1 MNDYNI
7 LIGGSAGQGMDT
19 ISNNIEKILHK
30 LGYYLL
36 STKNYESRVR
46 GGHNYIQ
53 IRFSSHPIYSHSNKF
68 DFIIALNDEIVKHH
82 KDKLKNN
89 GVILCDNSIA
99 SVDDNI
105 FSAPINNTAKSLG
118 NILMS
123 NTVSLGIF
131 VKIFNLNLDIALNV
145 LSSSFKGEKLEL
157 NKKALEAGYNIGK
170 NIIALPNVDKKESM
184 LIDGNKSIALGC
196 IASGCTF
203 FSSYPMT
210 PSTSIMTY
218 LSINQNF
225 TDMVVEQAE
234 DEIGAINMAVGAS
247 VAGIRSMTAT
257 SGGGLSL
264 MTETLS
270 FLGVSETP
278 LVVVNV
284 QRPGPATGLPTRTEQ
299 SDLSFVLTVGHGEF
313 PRMIISLRDTEDCFY
328 QTARAFNLA
337 EKYQIP
343 VIVLSDEYLAD
354 GNITTP
360 VFDSSM
366 VTIDR
371 YLANPNEIQNYK
383 RYEFNEN
390 GVSPRLVP
398 GKSNHLVL
406 IDSHEHLENG
416 HITEDPLV
424 RINMVKK
431 RDKKLETL
439 RNIDIQEPNY
449 FGSKSPEIL
458 LIGWGSTQGALIE
471 TIHSLANEGID
482 IGALVFGDIYPLPT
496 KLLYKYSS
504 IANCI
509 INIEQNYNGQ
519 LSKLI
524 AMETQ
529 ITMDKS
535 LCKYDGRQLNHED
548 ILEFLRNEV
557 F

>member
-1 MNDYNI
+1 MSDYNI
-7 LIGGSAGQGMDT
+7 LIGGAAGQGMDT

-68 DFIIALNDEIVKHH
+68 DFIIALNDEIIQNHKH
-82 KDKLKNN
+82 KLKTN
-89 GVILCDNSIA
+89 GIILCDNSTTYT
-99 SVDDNI
+99 DDNI
-105 FSAPINNTAKSLG
+105 FSYHINNTAKSLG

-123 NTVSLGIF
+123 NTVFLGMF
-131 VKIFNLNLDIALNV
+131 VKMFNLNLDIALNV

-157 NKKALEAGYNIGK
+157 NKKALEAGYNISK
-170 NIIALPNVDKKESM
+170 NIITLPNVDRKGSM
-184 LIDGNKSIALGC
+184 LINGNKSLALGS
-196 IASGCTF
+196 ISAGCTF

-210 PSTSIMTY
+210 PATSIMTY
-218 LSINQNF
+218 LSTKQNH
-225 TDMVVEQAE
+225 TGMVVEQAE

-247 VAGIRSMTAT
+247 VAGVRSMTAT
-257 SGGGLSL
+257 SGGGLAL

-299 SDLSFVLTVGHGEF
+299 SDLSFVLTAGHGEF

-343 VIVLSDEYLAD
+343 VLILSDEYLAD
-354 GNITTP
+354 CNITTP

-371 YLANPNEIQNYK
+371 YLANPSEIQNYK
-383 RYEFNEN
+383 RYELSEN
-390 GVSPRLVP
+390 GVSPRLIP

-406 IDSHEHLENG
+406 TDSHEHLENG
-416 HITEDPLV
+416 HITEDPII

-439 RNIDIQEPNY
+439 INNDIHEPNY

-458 LIGWGSTQGALIE
+458 LIGWGSTQGALRE
-471 TIHSLANEGID
+471 TVHTLTSEGVN

-496 KLLYKYSS
+496 KLLYKYSN
-504 IANCI
+504 IANYI
-509 INIEQNYNGQ
+509 INIEQNYSGQ

-524 AMETQ
+524 SQETQ

-535 LCKYDGRQLNHED
+535 LYKYDGRQLNHED
-548 ILEFLRNEV
+548 ILEFLRKEV
-557 F
+557 L

>member
-1 MNDYNI
+1 
-7 LIGGSAGQGMDT
+7 
-19 ISNNIEKILHK
+19 
-30 LGYYLL
+30 
-36 STKNYESRVR
+36 
-46 GGHNYIQ
+46 
-53 IRFSSHPIYSHSNKF
+53 
-68 DFIIALNDEIVKHH
+68 
-82 KDKLKNN
+82 
-89 GVILCDNSIA
+89 
-99 SVDDNI
+99 
-105 FSAPINNTAKSLG
+105 
-118 NILMS
+118 
-123 NTVSLGIF
+123 
-131 VKIFNLNLDIALNV
+131 
-145 LSSSFKGEKLEL
+145 
-157 NKKALEAGYNIGK
+157 
-170 NIIALPNVDKKESM
+170 
-184 LIDGNKSIALGC
+184 
-196 IASGCTF
+196 
-203 FSSYPMT
+203 
-210 PSTSIMTY
+210 
-218 LSINQNF
+218 
-225 TDMVVEQAE
+225 
-234 DEIGAINMAVGAS
+234 DEIGAINMTVGAS
-247 VAGIRSMTAT
+247 VCGVRSMTAT

-270 FLGVSETP
+270 FLGVSEIP

-299 SDLSFVLTVGHGEF
+299 SDLSFVLTAGHGEF

-343 VIVLSDEYLAD
+343 IIILSDEYLAD
-354 GNITTP
+354 CNITTP

-383 RYEFNEN
+383 RYEFSEN
-390 GVSPRLVP
+390 GVSPRLIP

-406 IDSHEHLENG
+406 TDSHEHLENG
-416 HITEDPLV
+416 HITEDPIV

-439 RNIDIQEPNY
+439 INSDIQEPNY

-458 LIGWGSTQGALIE
+458 LIGWGSTQGALRDAVY
-471 TIHSLANEGID
+471 SLTNEGVN

-496 KLLYKYSS
+496 KLLYKYTSN
-504 IANCI
+504 ANYI
-509 INIEQNYNGQ
+509 INIEQNYSGQ

-524 AMETQ
+524 ASETQ

-548 ILEFLRNEV
+548 ILEFLRKEV